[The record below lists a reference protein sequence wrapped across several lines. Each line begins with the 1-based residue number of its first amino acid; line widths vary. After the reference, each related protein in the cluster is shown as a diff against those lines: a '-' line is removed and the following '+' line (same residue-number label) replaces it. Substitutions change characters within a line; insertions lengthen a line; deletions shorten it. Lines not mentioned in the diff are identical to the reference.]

1 MLFLFLLC
9 EVALMVTEIAGKLPR
24 HHGEVELRD
33 IENTNKKRMN
43 YHPGHLMNLTKAN
56 SAPNQ

>member
-1 MLFLFLLC
+1 
-9 EVALMVTEIAGKLPR
+9 MVTETAGKLPR

-33 IENTNKKRMN
+33 IENTNKKRTN
-43 YHPGHLMNLTKAN
+43 SNTGHLMNLTKAN